1 MILIADSGSTKTAWV
16 AISTNGETVAQ
27 AITAGINP
35 FFISEEDIL
44 KDIAANVAPAF
55 AGVDIDQIYFYGAGC
70 AFEDKNAM
78 VERALKHSFTKAKI
92 VIDSDMVGA
101 AKGLCGRSAG
111 ISCILGTGSNTCYW
125 DGEKIA
131 KNVSP
136 LGFILG
142 DEGSGA
148 VLGKNFIADVMKNQI
163 SASIG
168 EKFFAQMEL
177 TPAEVINRVYRQPF
191 PNRFLAT
198 FTRFM
203 NDNKHE
209 PEIAAIIERCFTQ
222 FFERN
227 IMQYDYKNLEVNVI
241 GSIGFHF
248 RPMLESAAAKL
259 GIKIGKIEQTP
270 IEGLIKF
277 HSLNK

>member
-16 AISTNGETVAQ
+16 AIDKSGKILVET
-27 AITAGINP
+27 ITAGINP
-35 FFISEEDIL
+35 FFISEEDIQA
-44 KDIAANVAPAF
+44 DIAANVAPAF
-55 AGVDIDQIYFYGAGC
+55 EGVEVSEIYFYGAGC

-78 VERALKHSFTKAKI
+78 VERALAHSFTKARII
-92 VIDSDMVGA
+92 VDSDMVGA
-101 AKGLCGRSAG
+101 AKGLCGTNAG
-111 ISCILGTGSNTCYW
+111 IACILGTGSNTCYW
-125 DGEKIA
+125 DGQKIA

-163 SASIG
+163 SAEIG
-168 EKFFAQMEL
+168 ERFFAQMEL

-203 NDNKHE
+203 NENKHE
-209 PEIAAIIERCFTQ
+209 PEIAAIIERCFVQ

-227 IMQYDYKNLEVNVI
+227 IKQYDYKALDVNVI
-241 GSIGFHF
+241 GSIGYYF
-248 RPMLESAAAKL
+248 RPMLESAAARL
-259 GIKIGKIEQTP
+259 GIRIGKIEQTP
-270 IEGLIKF
+270 IEGLIRF
-277 HSLNK
+277 HSNK